1 MSSFFNTTKPWRLEA
16 NLSTK
21 ETVLTSYHSG
31 PLISYIA
38 LCPNMECRKLKATD
52 AKWAKIDEVSIR
64 DDKTWAQ
71 EDLGE
76 LPVQLL
82 YLVIILTNYRYSQQT
97 AIPPPSPSPKASP
110 RAPTSSGTRSSPCRT
125 PPRKEEPTSTPP
137 ARRSRSSTAGTG
149 P

>member
-1 MSSFFNTTKPWRLEA
+1 MSSSLRLTKPWRFEMS
-16 NLSTK
+16 LSTR

-38 LCPNMECRKLKATD
+38 LCPLMECRKLKAAD

-76 LPVQLL
+76 LP
-82 YLVIILTNYRYSQQT
+82 YHSTHLVVILTIYRYSQQT
-97 AIPPPSPSPKASP
+97 ASPPPSPSPKASP
-110 RAPTSSGTRSSPCRT
+110 PGHTSSGTRSSPCRT
-125 PPRKEEPTSTPP
+125 PPR
-137 ARRSRSSTAGTG
+137 
-149 P
+149 